1 MMNVRN
7 AKPHIG
13 SVIEVERRH
22 LLDDDVMER
31 CRALLEE
38 RGVLVFPKLHLT
50 DDEQLAF
57 TDKFGTRINFVT
69 RTNPAGGNPDVY
81 KISLDPQINPQPEY
95 VQGTFF
101 WHMDGLNS
109 PINPPKASLLSARRV
124 ALKGGQTEFANTY
137 AAYAS
142 LPAAEKSEL
151 AELRVQHSL
160 AASLRPVV
168 EAPTV
173 DDFKRWRESPQNVH
187 PLIWTHLSGRK
198 SLVIGST
205 ADKVLGMPVPDGRSL
220 LARLLEWT
228 AQPDFYY
235 RHEWQMGD
243 FVIWDNCGTLHRV
256 IPYDRNSGRL
266 MHRTSIAGTES
277 VH

>member
-1 MMNVRN
+1 MN
-7 AKPHIG
+7 AQDIKPRIG
-13 SVIEVERRH
+13 SIVEVERAA
-22 LLDDDVMER
+22 LLSDAVIER
-31 CRALLEE
+31 CRALLEV
-38 RGVLVFPKLHLT
+38 RGVLVFPKLNLT

-57 TDKFGTRINFVT
+57 TDKCGTRINFVT

-81 KISLDPQINPQPEY
+81 KITLDPKLNPQPEY

-109 PINPPKASLLSARRV
+109 PIEPPKASLLSARSV
-124 ALKGGQTEFANTY
+124 AAKGGQTEFANTY
-137 AAYAS
+137 AAYDS
-142 LPAAEKSEL
+142 LPADEKAEI
-151 AELRVQHSL
+151 AGLRVRHSL

-168 EAPTV
+168 ESPTTE
-173 DDFKRWRESPQNVH
+173 DFKLWTESPGNEH
-187 PLIWTHLSGRK
+187 PLVWNHRSGRK
-198 SLVIGST
+198 SLVVGTT
-205 ADKVLGMPVPDGRSL
+205 ADKVVGMPVPDGRSL

-235 RHEWQMGD
+235 RHQWQVGD

-256 IPYDRNSGRL
+256 IPYDRDSGRL

-277 VH
+277 VN